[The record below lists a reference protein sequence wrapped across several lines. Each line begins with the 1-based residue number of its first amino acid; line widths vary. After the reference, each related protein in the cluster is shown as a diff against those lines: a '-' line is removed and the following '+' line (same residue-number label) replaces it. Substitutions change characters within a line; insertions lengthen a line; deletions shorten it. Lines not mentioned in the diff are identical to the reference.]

1 MPAFPW
7 ISGYLCESF
16 VDILDTWVEQWLVDE
31 RMGALASS
39 DAAHAGVKE
48 GFVCTVVL
56 AIIYIGALALRAYV
70 LYSLRF
76 SAQHLH
82 VGTRKGIVRIEKE
95 VPPMMFLEALRSS
108 RSRLFNPFEVST
120 VVVVVY
126 VGKKVTSV

>member
-1 MPAFPW
+1 MPAFPSV
-7 ISGYLCESF
+7 SGQLCEMF
-16 VDILDTWVEQWLVDE
+16 VDVLDTWVEQWLVDE
-31 RMGALASS
+31 RISALSS
-39 DAAHAGVKE
+39 SCAAHAGVKE

-95 VPPMMFLEALRSS
+95 IPPMVFLKALGVS
-108 RSRLFNPFEVST
+108 RSRLFDPFEVSR

-126 VGKKVTSV
+126 VGEKIASV

>member
-1 MPAFPW
+1 M
-7 ISGYLCESF
+7 F
-16 VDILDTWVEQWLVDE
+16 VDVVDPWVKQRLVDQGI
-31 RMGALASS
+31 RTLSS
-39 DAAHAGVKE
+39 SGAAHAGVKE

-95 VPPMMFLEALRSS
+95 IPPMVFLKALGVS
-108 RSRLFNPFEVST
+108 RSRLFDPFEVSR

>member
-1 MPAFPW
+1 M
-7 ISGYLCESF
+7 LCM
-16 VDILDTWVEQWLVDE
+16 
-31 RMGALASS
+31 R
-39 DAAHAGVKE
+39 
-48 GFVCTVVL
+48 CYPRRY
-56 AIIYIGALALRAYV
+56 YIGALALGANV
-70 LYSLRF
+70 LDSLRC
-76 SAQHLH
+76 SSQHLH